1 MIRKAGRLNRAQGN
15 LYTFL
20 PRAAAVLTAGMLFEK
35 AHQRET
41 VNEHEA
47 LDLYEQA
54 LSYDRSLWQAW
65 INSGGIYFRHGKFPI
80 AEVCYRRALEMN
92 PASVLAHFDLA
103 CVLEEGGCME
113 EAVEHYLQAVAMDPA
128 YADAHFNLGL
138 AYKKMQNWQ
147 GALKH
152 FKIFLSCPHH
162 ADDPAIAYARLEIKG
177 LLPHTGLVVV
187 PKASVSEATLPG
199 ESLIANEG

>member
-1 MIRKAGRLNRAQGN
+1 MVRKAGLNRVQGN

-20 PRAAAVLTAGMLFEK
+20 PRTAVVLTARMFFEK
-35 AHQRET
+35 AYQCEM

-54 LSYDRSLWQAW
+54 LSYDPSLWQAW
-65 INSGGIYFRHGKFPI
+65 INSGGIYFRHGKFSI
-80 AEVCYRRALEMN
+80 AEVCYRRALDMN
-92 PASVLAHFDLA
+92 PGSVLAHFDLG
-103 CVLEEGGCME
+103 CVLEEQDRME
-113 EAVEHYLQAVAMDPA
+113 EAVEHYLQTVAIDPA

-187 PKASVSEATLPG
+187 PKASVSAATLPG
-199 ESLIANEG
+199 EVLIAKEG